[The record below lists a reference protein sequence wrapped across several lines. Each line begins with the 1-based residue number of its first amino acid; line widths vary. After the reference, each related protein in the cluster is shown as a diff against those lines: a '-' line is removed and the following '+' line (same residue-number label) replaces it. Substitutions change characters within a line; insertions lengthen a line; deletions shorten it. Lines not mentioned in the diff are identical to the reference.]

1 MEPKFDWYTASIPTK
16 PQCVIDC
23 LTGDFEFSE
32 PLPATPRQGYERA
45 VKIARG
51 ETVLATVMWG
61 GNTGIN
67 VYASASGGYSPAF
80 AQVIRREF
88 PEHCLIRADVALD
101 FDEEGAWESLSG
113 LAIATADKF
122 GLKVDHHG
130 DFHRQQNG
138 RTINIGSRTSAA
150 FKRLYEKGK
159 QLKLEDHPHW
169 VRDELEFK
177 PQNARAK
184 LAYAS
189 ASPVEIWHSTKWTTS
204 VWEALFGPSSTV
216 CVAPAGSI
224 RVPGDDERALEFMA
238 KQYGNVLRRKLEA
251 LGGDVESF
259 GLFMAR
265 LIAENK

>member
-16 PQCVIDC
+16 PQWVIDC
-23 LTGDFEFSE
+23 LTSDFELSE
-32 PLPATPRQGYERA
+32 PTPGTPRQGYERA
-45 VKIARG
+45 VKITRG
-51 ETVLATVMWG
+51 DTTLATVMWG
-61 GNTGIN
+61 GNTGSN
-67 VYASASGGYSPAF
+67 VYASASGGDAPAF
-80 AQVIRREF
+80 SDVIRREF
-88 PEHCLIRADVALD
+88 PGHGLIRADVALD
-101 FDEEGAWESLSG
+101 FEEEGAWESLSG

-130 DFHRQQNG
+130 DFHREQNG

-189 ASPVEIWHSTKWTTS
+189 ASPVEIWHGTKWTAS